1 MGCSNCPTAR
11 LPRSAC
17 GGLAMTMLDVK
28 LPYPAGAELAMAA
41 GDVRLPYPAGA
52 ELAMAAG
59 DVRLPRVPCALTM
72 KMTSDQNMGSI
83 DLYSLPLWERARV
96 RGSLIG

>member
-17 GGLAMTMLDVK
+17 GGLAMTMLDV
-28 LPYPAGAELAMAA
+28 
-41 GDVRLPYPAGA
+41 RLPYPAGA
-52 ELAMAAG
+52 GLAMTAG
-59 DVRLPRVPCALTM
+59 DVRLPRVLCTLAM

-83 DLYSLPLWERARV
+83 DLYSLPLWERNRV
-96 RGSLIG
+96 RGILIG

>member
-28 LPYPAGAELAMAA
+28 
-41 GDVRLPYPAGA
+41 LPYPAGA